1 MQIISFWRQY
11 QYDGKRGGFYRLRD
25 FIRQNPDWPELH
37 IIRQQLELTLNKDI
51 PAKDIIDWFNEN
63 APRSVKGLDAYG
75 RALKSTGQHDT
86 LKTVMQDWWANTLM
100 PRQDQKYIYSRYK
113 SYIPLSAH
121 VRRLDKLLFNKQ
133 YTNARAVARV
143 LGKGYPALTEARI
156 ALAAQKGGVDQYIA
170 RVPTSLKNDPGLAYE
185 RLRWRRKKERNDSA
199 MEILLNPPAAD
210 SIINPKD
217 WWRERHIIIRRL
229 LKERRF
235 IDAYRLAAAHQQP
248 GGASLAQAEW
258 LAGWLA
264 LRFADK
270 PAEAYER
277 FQSLHSW
284 VKTPISKARAAYWAG
299 RAADALKTGALA
311 KQWYAEAAQYQTVF
325 YGQKAGEKIGKH
337 EALKNVKMPTLTA
350 QGEADFK
357 ADTLIQVARLYHQ
370 AGLADQTSLFLNA
383 FARSYGSAI
392 AYRFAAEEAARM
404 KRYHD
409 LVRIAKEATRKGLFL
424 TLQSY
429 PVRSALMKVADPRA
443 ERALLHALIRQE
455 SQFNPQA
462 KSRVGALGLMQIM
475 PATARTLARRAGQG
489 YRKVWLTQKPGYN
502 VRLGSRY
509 IADLLKRYDGSYIM
523 AIAAY
528 NAGPSR
534 VRQWIKDYGDP
545 RTDEIDAMDWGELIP
560 IYETRNYIQRVM
572 EGVFVY
578 RLILKD
584 KP

>member
-1 MQIISFWRQY
+1 MLIQSFRLCCLILCQQSRAHGLQSLAPFVEQWLYGLHETASAIPCSTTWHQPVRALINLPFDLIFKRFPINLPILKGGNQRGNRACKHDKAFLLKISRTLALLLVLCKFISPALASPQDVQALKMIEREYFTKSQSLVDQSQSAVLQMISFWRQY

-325 YGQKAGEKIGKH
+325 YGQKAGEKIGQH
-337 EALKNVKMPTLTA
+337 EALK
-350 QGEADFK
+350 
-357 ADTLIQVARLYHQ
+357 
-370 AGLADQTSLFLNA
+370 TS
-383 FARSYGSAI
+383 
-392 AYRFAAEEAARM
+392 
-404 KRYHD
+404 KC
-409 LVRIAKEATRKGLFL
+409 
-424 TLQSY
+424 Q
-429 PVRSALMKVADPRA
+429 P
-443 ERALLHALIRQE
+443 
-455 SQFNPQA
+455 
-462 KSRVGALGLMQIM
+462 
-475 PATARTLARRAGQG
+475 
-489 YRKVWLTQKPGYN
+489 
-502 VRLGSRY
+502 
-509 IADLLKRYDGSYIM
+509 
-523 AIAAY
+523 
-528 NAGPSR
+528 
-534 VRQWIKDYGDP
+534 
-545 RTDEIDAMDWGELIP
+545 
-560 IYETRNYIQRVM
+560 
-572 EGVFVY
+572 
-578 RLILKD
+578 
-584 KP
+584 